1 MKAELIA
8 FFAHAGLFSSIL
20 FVPLFANEL
29 GASPTMIGLIV
40 AAYSASVFLSSYVF
54 GRLADVHGRRLFLR
68 AGLLLSG
75 LAFVVQFFAFDPVS
89 LLLVRVLVGFCA
101 GIFPAALLA
110 YAYESNLKINRFLS
124 FGSAGWGFGTI
135 IGGVVATY
143 FTLKSPFIVSA
154 ILFFCTFAISLK
166 IKFTKDVRLTVP
178 FFPKAV
184 IKKNLAVYLAVLVR
198 HTGAC
203 AIWVIFPIFIN
214 DMIADSN
221 DRFFWIGVVYA
232 INSFTQFLVMLK
244 LKGRSTALIQWGL
257 ALSILTFLSF
267 TFCDNIWVLMP
278 TQVFLG
284 CSWALLYVGSVRF
297 IMARNVERATATGM
311 LDSTTSMSAILGSL
325 IGGFAVDLTGGNY
338 LAPMYL
344 AAVMGL
350 IALVLFYLLKKEED
364 SVPEQQ

>member
-8 FFAHAGLFSSIL
+8 FLAHAGLFSSIL

-29 GASPTMIGLIV
+29 GASSTMIGLIV
-40 AAYSASVFLSSYVF
+40 AAYSASVFISSYIF

-75 LAFVVQFFAFDPVS
+75 LAFVIQFFAFDSAS

-110 YAYESNLKINRFLS
+110 YAYESNVKINRFLS
-124 FGSAGWGFGTI
+124 FGSAGWGFGTV
-135 IGGVVATY
+135 IGGVMATY
-143 FTLKSPFIVSA
+143 FTLKSPFLVSA
-154 ILFFCTFAISLK
+154 ILFFCTFVISLK
-166 IKFTKDVRLTVP
+166 IKFAKDVRLSVP

-203 AIWVIFPIFIN
+203 AIWVIFPIFIYN
-214 DMIADSN
+214 MGGN
-221 DRFFWIGVVYA
+221 FFWMGVVYA
-232 INSFTQFLVMLK
+232 INSFTQFIVMMR
-244 LKGRSTALIQWGL
+244 LKGRSTVLIQWGL
-257 ALSILTFLSF
+257 ALSIVTFLSF
-267 TFCDNIWVLMP
+267 TFCKNIWVLMP

-284 CSWALLYVGSVRF
+284 CSWALIYVGSVKF

-325 IGGFAVDLTGGNY
+325 IGGFTVDLTGGNY

-344 AAVMGL
+344 AAGMGV
-350 IALVLFYLLKKEED
+350 ISLVLFYILKKKED